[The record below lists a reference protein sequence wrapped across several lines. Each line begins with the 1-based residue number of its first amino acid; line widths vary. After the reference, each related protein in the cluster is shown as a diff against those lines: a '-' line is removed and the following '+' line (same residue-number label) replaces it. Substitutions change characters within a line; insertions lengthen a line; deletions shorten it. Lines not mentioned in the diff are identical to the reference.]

1 MSKLMKSNLTLIGMP
16 GAGKSTIGIILAKV
30 LACGFIDTDI
40 LIQINRQSSLQK
52 IIDESDYLNLRRI
65 EEEEILKINVVN
77 HIIATGGS
85 AVYSEKAMR
94 HLSNSSAIIFLK
106 VGFEEITRRIH
117 NYGTRG
123 IAGPKQQ
130 TFRELYDER
139 QALYEKYAEITIE
152 CANLDQD
159 EIALEIAKKYHQKG
173 VVMEK
178 SKKRIIVTVI
188 GSDEVGIVA
197 KVATV
202 LAENQINIIDINQ
215 KIMGDEIFAMTL
227 LADRVSSGLSL
238 SEITAKLQESTKSMS
253 VEVTVQD
260 SEVFQYMH
268 RV

>member
-1 MSKLMKSNLTLIGMP
+1 MKTNLTLIGMP

-30 LACGFIDTDI
+30 LACGFIDTDV
-40 LIQINRQSSLQK
+40 LIQINRQRSLQQ
-52 IIDESDYLNLRRI
+52 IIDDSDYLNLRKI
-65 EEEEILKINVVN
+65 EEEEILKLNVVN

-94 HLSNSSAIIFLK
+94 HLQNISTIIFLK
-106 VGFEEITRRIH
+106 VGYEEIIARIH
-117 NYGTRG
+117 NYETRG

-139 QALYEKYAEITIE
+139 QALYKKFAEQIIE
-152 CANLDQD
+152 CGKHDQD
-159 EIALEIAKKYHQKG
+159 EIALEIAKKNHLKG
-173 VVMEK
+173 TIMAK

-188 GSDEVGIVA
+188 GNDEIGIVA

-227 LADRVSSGLSL
+227 LADRVSSELSL
-238 SEITAKLQESTKSMS
+238 TEITAKLNEATSNMS